1 MIASERTSF
10 SRMLPR
16 VIMAVS
22 PRSWLLVSN
31 VDGGSIVPFTEP
43 GVAKVRHSDTTNGYI
58 IAAMR
63 VMKLLAI
70 GGVTAAAGATI
81 SCGLRYHR
89 RLLSCRR
96 SRCRHRNST
105 RPLRRW
111 ARPSLT
117 LSSIADRQP
126 MTTPR
131 LPAHSF
137 SEATLAFKRLEVGQS
152 AGANEISRHVRYW
165 HKADI
170 PSCTA
175 HVRFWGKADM
185 AENPL
190 KIVKC
195 CSCLIGGSS

>member
-31 VDGGSIVPFTEP
+31 VDGGSIGPFTEP

-152 AGANEISRHVRYW
+152 AGANEISRYVRYW

-170 PSCTA
+170 PSCT
-175 HVRFWGKADM
+175 GKADI
-185 AENPL
+185 AWTCAN
-190 KIVKC
+190 VR
-195 CSCLIGGSS
+195 

>member
-1 MIASERTSF
+1 
-10 SRMLPR
+10 
-16 VIMAVS
+16 
-22 PRSWLLVSN
+22 
-31 VDGGSIVPFTEP
+31 
-43 GVAKVRHSDTTNGYI
+43 
-58 IAAMR
+58 
-63 VMKLLAI
+63 
-70 GGVTAAAGATI
+70 
-81 SCGLRYHR
+81 
-89 RLLSCRR
+89 
-96 SRCRHRNST
+96 
-105 RPLRRW
+105 
-111 ARPSLT
+111 
-117 LSSIADRQP
+117 

-152 AGANEISRHVRYW
+152 AGANEISRYVRYW